1 MRITKIEIK
10 NFKAFRGPDEI
21 DLGENGN
28 NLLLYGENGSGKT
41 SLYEALKFFLE
52 SSENDSIEF
61 KNFQNI
67 FTVDNGYIRLHFTPD
82 PKLQKET
89 YEWSSANPD
98 DAKVQ
103 PIIDASKA
111 KGFLDYKDLLKTNYL
126 HHEDDTV
133 NIFDLLINTL
143 LANIINDLTDPPR
156 SFSEQWSDISDLL
169 SSVQDATQEIEYL
182 EGQIDTFN
190 IGLANQLVELQT
202 KVSEI
207 LRKFRYEDTFV
218 ALDSGFQGIEYNRED
233 KTLNYQNV
241 PIKVK
246 FFDEDITAH
255 HRFLNEAKLSAI
267 ALSIF
272 LAGFQLQPPSDL
284 KILVFDDALIGLDM
298 ANRLPLLKI
307 LKEDFSNYQ
316 IFLMTYDK
324 AWYEIVKQQTN
335 KEEWEYAE
343 FGLSQIDEYEMPV
356 YIKNK
361 ADLDKAEEHL
371 NANDYKA
378 CAIYLRTTFETIL
391 KEYCDKKGLHVRYYE
406 DPKKLK
412 TEDFWVKIKG
422 ETKQDKTYP
431 DHKILK
437 LDLTLV
443 DDIELYHRIILN
455 PLSHATIM
463 NISRGE
469 IKKAIEAV
477 KRLKSELDRHLK
489 DSKGQ

>member
-111 KGFLDYKDLLKTNYL
+111 KGFLDYKDLLKTNFL
-126 HHEDDTV
+126 HYKYDNV
-133 NIFDLLINTL
+133 NIFDLLIETL
-143 LANIINDLTDPPR
+143 LKNIINDISQPPR
-156 SFSEQWSDISDLL
+156 SFAEIWQDISDLPF
-169 SSVQDATQEIEYL
+169 SERSAAQEIEISQQL
-182 EGQIDTFN
+182 DDFKTGINNTLARLKTD
-190 IGLANQLVELQT
+190 ANQ
-202 KVSEI
+202 I
-207 LRKFRYEDTFV
+207 LRKFGYENTIVEIDFEYKELESNSNSIT
-218 ALDSGFQGIEYNRED
+218 LDMPRILLQ
-233 KTLNYQNV
+233 
-241 PIKVK
+241 VK
-246 FFDEDITAH
+246 YFERDRLAH
-255 HRFLNEAKLSAI
+255 HQFLNEAKLSAI

-335 KEEWEYAE
+335 KKEWEYAE

-361 ADLDKAEEHL
+361 AYLDKAEEHL

-391 KEYCDKKGLHVRYYE
+391 RKYCDKKDLHVRYCE

-443 DDIELYHRIILN
+443 DDIELYRRIILN

-463 NISRGE
+463 NISRKE